1 MKKKTDELGFELK
14 QNATTPDEY
23 LKDNADELITES
35 ITAYIAKLMQQ
46 KNLDKASV
54 IHAAGLDRIYGYQLL
69 SGKRGINRDRLL
81 QLAFGMKL
89 TLEETQK
96 LLKTARMAVLYE
108 RDVRDVFII
117 SALYNGYDIDSCDQL
132 LFDHQQPTLQNIS

>member
-14 QNATTPDEY
+14 QHAATPDEY
-23 LKDNADELITES
+23 LKNNVNELLSES
-35 ITAYIAKLMQQ
+35 ITVYIANLMQQ
-46 KNLDKASV
+46 KNLKKTAV
-54 IHAAGLDRIYGYQLL
+54 IRAAGLDRTYGYQLL
-69 SGKRGINRDRLL
+69 SGERGITRDRLL

-117 SALYNGYDIDSCDQL
+117 SALYNGYDIDACDQL
-132 LFDHQQPTLQNIS
+132 LFEHQQPTLQTTS